1 MVPNKKQRKFL
12 PGLKP
17 VHLGLLIAATVCSP
31 VSAGDGDAI
40 HPFAGLGY
48 SYDDNLLRLPD
59 EHPGIDGQ
67 RSDSL
72 RQAIAGILFD
82 RTYSRQHLYVQAKVT
97 KVEFNHFDQLNYDG
111 KDLLGRW
118 KWELGRQ
125 LSGTL
130 EGSYVETLA
139 PFTDFHNGERNL
151 REQRHA
157 KADVAWLMHPSWRL
171 RGGVAE
177 DEFRYELTSQLFNN
191 RTEKLAEAGLDF
203 VSRSGNY
210 AGIVFRRLD
219 AQYPNR
225 RQFGS
230 ILVDE
235 SFEQDEVK
243 ARVSWRRSGITTV
256 DVLAGWAK
264 RKHAFF
270 TDRDISGVNGRATVV
285 YTPRGKTKL
294 TAAVWREF
302 APLESTIVSSSLN
315 KGGSLNAEYAA
326 TGKTRVTASV
336 RSERRKYVVRPE
348 TSATGLDF
356 GDRLSQATVGV
367 TYLPTR
373 NIQVSLNA
381 FKETRKGGE
390 TLGLNSFKA
399 KGVSFSVNAQ
409 F

>member
-1 MVPNKKQRKFL
+1 M

-31 VSAGDGDAI
+31 VNAGDGDAL

-48 SYDDNLLRLPD
+48 SYEDNLLRLPD
-59 EHPGIDGQ
+59 DHPGLGGQ

-82 RTYSRQHLYVQAKVT
+82 RTYSRQDIFVQAKVT
-97 KVEFNHFDQLNYDG
+97 KVEFDHFKQLDYDG

-118 KWELGRQ
+118 RWELGRQ
-125 LSGTL
+125 LSGTI

-139 PFTDFHNGERNL
+139 PFTDFHSGERNL
-151 REQRHA
+151 REQRHWR
-157 KADVAWLMHPSWRL
+157 ADAAWLMHPSWRL
-171 RGGVAE
+171 RGGVSE
-177 DEFRYELTSQLFNN
+177 DEFKYELSSQFFNN
-191 RTEKLAEAGLDF
+191 RTEKLAEAGVDF

-210 AGIVFRRLD
+210 AGLVFRRLD
-219 AQYPNR
+219 GNYPNR
-225 RQFGS
+225 RMFGS
-230 ILVDE
+230 ILADE
-235 SFEQDEVK
+235 SFEQDEIK
-243 ARVSWRRSGITTV
+243 ARVNWRGSGVTTI

-270 TDRDISGVNGRATVV
+270 TDRDVSGANGRASLV

-294 TAAVWREF
+294 TATVWREF

-315 KGGSLNAEYAA
+315 KGGSLGAEYAA
-326 TGKTRVTASV
+326 TGKTRVTASL
-336 RSERRKYVVRPE
+336 RSERRKYVARPD
-348 TSATGLDF
+348 TSAAGLDL
-356 GDRLSQATVGV
+356 GDRLRQATVGL

-373 NIQVSLNA
+373 NIQVNLSA

-390 TLGLNSFKA
+390 TLGLNSYKA